1 MEISMWKNKKP
12 VMGDHIRVNR
22 GLYYHHGIYAD
33 DYCVF
38 HFASPSDDEMNPDT
52 ARVLYTTLDD
62 FLKGGIL
69 EVREYTVEEMN
80 KKREPKEVV
89 DAAIKSIGESG
100 YNLISN
106 NCEHFANKCVFGE
119 AKSEQVD
126 LVKELFRRIIG

>member
-1 MEISMWKNKKP
+1 MWKNKKP